1 MRRGCSV
8 YLDLVRVIACLIVFG
23 HHMSLNFGCYE
34 PTGNGCKA
42 RGWLIPF
49 HAGHS
54 AVVIFFVLSGYVI
67 TYVASERETTLRDY
81 ALSRC
86 ARIYS
91 VAVPALLLTIVL
103 DAFFMTIGDDSGIPS
118 MSTEA
123 YGNMCR
129 FL

>member
-1 MRRGCSV
+1 M
-8 YLDLVRVIACLIVFG
+8 
-23 HHMSLNFGCYE
+23 
-34 PTGNGCKA
+34 
-42 RGWLIPF
+42 IPF

-86 ARIYS
+86 ARIYA
-91 VAVPALLLTIVL
+91 VAVPTLLLTIVL
-103 DAFFMTIGDDSGIPS
+103 DLFLWRSEIIRTYASI
-118 MSTEA
+118 STEA